1 MDKARQLL
9 QLDPMVTWN
18 MGLEAHKWARERMS
32 HRMAARF
39 IISYFVGSVA
49 KIQQQPWAYF
59 Y

>member
-1 MDKARQLL
+1 
-9 QLDPMVTWN
+9 MVTWN